1 MIMPSQPTRPLALQ
15 AGATL
20 IEVLVSILLMALGV
34 LAMAAMQVN
43 AVQYSKTSEMRSV
56 ATLLANDLSDRMR
69 ANHPSDAVMP
79 GGYNYLASG
88 AYVAPSG
95 PPTAPND
102 TCSDPAT
109 SCTFAQMAAV
119 DLYQWSLNAYRHLP
133 KGTARVVVNGSNADI
148 WMVWTDPK
156 TSTTD
161 QAADNCP
168 SGYNAPATVRCLFFR
183 VSI

>member
-1 MIMPSQPTRPLALQ
+1 MIMPARPPKTVAHQ

-43 AVQYSKTSEMRSV
+43 AVQYSKTSEMRAV

-88 AYVAPSG
+88 SYVAPSG
-95 PPTAPND
+95 PPTTPGNS
-102 TCSDPAT
+102 CSDPAT
-109 SCTFAQMAAV
+109 SCTFSEMAAM
-119 DLYQWSLNAYRHLP
+119 DLYQWSLNAYRQLP

-156 TSTTD
+156 TSTTN

-168 SGYNAPATVRCLFFR
+168 SGYNPPATVRCLFFR